1 MSLDQEKELT
11 KSDSTETEVKENR
24 DQKLSLVLTKK
35 EKEEIRQKAKKGD
48 RSLTNFI
55 IKFLYDHGALTS
67 EK

>member
-1 MSLDQEKELT
+1 MQ
-11 KSDSTETEVKENR
+11 N
-24 DQKLSLVLTKK
+24 QKLLNNSNFKNNQNYILTKK